1 MCGIFAVTGVED
13 AMREAMNGLK
23 ALQGRGHQSS
33 GGGVFVDGRIYVYKE
48 KGPIDNLVRKYE
60 KKPCLGLIALTHTR
74 YATAGANL
82 LKNTHPFVSKNGRIA
97 VVHNGEIVEA
107 GKFRR
112 QLKRQGV
119 KFDSETSDSEVIL
132 RMLEHSQGQGIV
144 ERVISVLN
152 KLKRAFAV
160 VIVWDGYVIGAVDC
174 EARHPLWLGRIEK
187 NGQVGHCFSSEDAAI
202 MSIDGTPIKEVRPG
216 RVIVIS
222 PNQDIQT
229 FWLQGDRSETCSCSF
244 NILYT
249 ARPDTTIF
257 HRSVSKARVALGHEV
272 FQEMCRGGLLPD
284 VDVIVPVLDSGR
296 TSTLSFAKA
305 YAMRRIIDLA
315 RREGLDVLECAD
327 LDFMIPY
334 DHGINRAHST
344 RTFQT
349 DTQEGRLALML
360 LKHGIDPAIVR
371 GKRILVGDDSIVR
384 ATTSA
389 RIIARLRKYGATEVH
404 FVSFSPPVIASC
416 PYGGTETKDENT
428 LTARGRSVEEVRD
441 IIGADSL
448 YYLSLSG
455 FRKVLNAYGCGY
467 CVGCMSG
474 EF

>member
-187 NGQVGHCFSSEDAAI
+187 NGQVVFRYSPINPNGSTNSIAGICNDA
-202 MSIDGTPIKEVRPG
+202 GN
-216 RVIVIS
+216 VIGLMPHPERFI
-222 PNQDIQT
+222 T
-229 FWLQGDRSETCSCSF
+229 
-244 NILYT
+244 
-249 ARPDTTIF
+249 
-257 HRSVSKARVALGHEV
+257 K
-272 FQEMCRGGLLPD
+272 FQHPAWTRNGL
-284 VDVIVPVLDSGR
+284 
-296 TSTLSFAKA
+296 
-305 YAMRRIIDLA
+305 
-315 RREGLDVLECAD
+315 
-327 LDFMIPY
+327 
-334 DHGINRAHST
+334 
-344 RTFQT
+344 
-349 DTQEGRLALML
+349 
-360 LKHGIDPAIVR
+360 
-371 GKRILVGDDSIVR
+371 
-384 ATTSA
+384 
-389 RIIARLRKYGATEVH
+389 
-404 FVSFSPPVIASC
+404 
-416 PYGGTETKDENT
+416 KDET
-428 LTARGRSVEEVRD
+428 P
-441 IIGADSL
+441 
-448 YYLSLSG
+448 G
-455 FRKVLNAYGCGY
+455 FLFWKSAVQHAKGIK
-467 CVGCMSG
+467 
-474 EF
+474 